1 MDLPA
6 AQFLLGKDEQVDQID
21 VVLRAGSE
29 VNVVQKRLE
38 ERLQPSLAVTKP
50 ALRGERFE
58 RVVGAFQAMI
68 DGLSLL
74 GLLAGIFIVY
84 NTSATAVTQRARDL
98 AILIALGAERRSI
111 FGLVLLESTIV
122 GVVASAIG
130 VAIGFGL
137 ARLLIAFVAQS
148 MGVIYQTLF
157 AVDPLALPG
166 W

>member
-6 AQFLLGKDEQVDQID
+6 AQRLLGKDRRVDQVDVILRPGTD
-21 VVLRAGSE
+21 VAAVRDRLSAVL
-29 VNVVQKRLE
+29 
-38 ERLQPSLAVTKP
+38 PSSLSVGKP

-111 FGLVLLESTIV
+111 FGLVIAEAAVLGIA
-122 GVVASAIG
+122 ASVLGILAG
-130 VAIGFGL
+130 LGL
-137 ARLLIAFVAQS
+137 ARRL
-148 MGVIYQTLF
+148 
-157 AVDPLALPG
+157 
-166 W
+166 